1 MNLRIIAVGVTV
13 ALMSMAAAAN
23 ECQPAIDLVD
33 ANLTTAA
40 PVTSEQFAE
49 ARDLRDRGVE
59 LCAAG
64 DVSGGLALLEQA
76 KAILGIE

>member
-1 MNLRIIAVGVTV
+1 MNSRFIAVG
-13 ALMSMAAAAN
+13 AILAMMSTAAAAN
-23 ECQPAIDLVD
+23 ECQATIDLVD
-33 ANLTTAA
+33 ANLNSAA

-49 ARDLRDRGVE
+49 AQDLRDRGVE

-64 DVSGGLALLEQA
+64 NVAGGLALLEQA